1 MRGRIHKMQC
11 LLSGIESRAGGKREV
26 GGLQIDRM
34 LKRQVRDSRIYGQGG
49 GERGKLEYVGGGVL
63 TSGTVSG
70 IMAYKARGGMRYTVY
85 KTDSQVNAM
94 GKTLTF

>member
-1 MRGRIHKMQC
+1 M
-11 LLSGIESRAGGKREV
+11 
-26 GGLQIDRM
+26 
-34 LKRQVRDSRIYGQGG
+34 
-49 GERGKLEYVGGGVL
+49 
-63 TSGTVSG
+63 TFGTVSG

>member
-1 MRGRIHKMQC
+1 MQGRVHKMQC
-11 LLSGIESRAGGKREV
+11 LI
-26 GGLQIDRM
+26 
-34 LKRQVRDSRIYGQGG
+34 SRIYGQGG
-49 GERGKLEYVGGGVL
+49 GERGKLEYFGGGVL